1 MSTFVG
7 FSCLRSSSSL
17 TGAVRSQSLV
27 SCARSSRKTTLDW
40 IPGSAR
46 FASIWPALGIHDT
59 RKTTIPARR
68 HPPDSQWG
76 SPSSLISYQRRTLF
90 GRKSQPVLTEYVHL
104 PADYKDEEGLP
115 FRKDDNL
122 ERPEINRIFPAMS
135 SMTPNRAI
143 KLLKILH
150 GRRVAGTLD
159 DPSLLVN
166 TRMYSQQEIDKALE
180 YLRREAP
187 VDEILNAGLRAEDE
201 LRELEAGLSAN
212 EGEDAET
219 AAAEED
225 PEEIKKKE
233 ETRSVYGD
241 SILDKIREAN
251 IARAEA
257 EAKAE
262 AELRKQEE
270 EAAAQNWGG
279 LTTYDHSLHRGLDP
293 KQLEHYEAATSDLE
307 APPEIPRWRVL
318 LPTTAF
324 VAALL
329 ASLYITVTYLSPP
342 RPGSTFEAN
351 LTVGAIVA
359 LNVGMFIAWKRVRLW
374 KYLNRHFILDFVTPR
389 PHQILTAMLTHQDP
403 RHLLKTMFA
412 LLVGGSLLVPEIG
425 PAPFVATYI
434 ASGVCGFLATMYTH
448 VARGMLVYMF
458 GASSA
463 GFGVICAY
471 FWLYR
476 FDGFKILGLPPDPM
490 QGVQGLG
497 IIGLLVSFFA
507 LVPMVRRQGGNVD
520 WMSHL
525 VGMLTGIGCAALM
538 EGRWREAHN
547 KDIQTPEGE
556 TKDTARELEEAV
568 GQTRKDKR

>member
-1 MSTFVG
+1 
-7 FSCLRSSSSL
+7 
-17 TGAVRSQSLV
+17 
-27 SCARSSRKTTLDW
+27 
-40 IPGSAR
+40 
-46 FASIWPALGIHDT
+46 
-59 RKTTIPARR
+59 
-68 HPPDSQWG
+68 
-76 SPSSLISYQRRTLF
+76 
-90 GRKSQPVLTEYVHL
+90 
-104 PADYKDEEGLP
+104 
-115 FRKDDNL
+115 
-122 ERPEINRIFPAMS
+122 
-135 SMTPNRAI
+135 MTPDRAI
-143 KLLKILH
+143 RLLKILH

-159 DPSLLVN
+159 DPSLRVN
-166 TRMYSQQEIDKALE
+166 TKRYSQLEIEKALK
-180 YLRREAP
+180 YLRREVP

-201 LRELEAGLSAN
+201 LRELEAGLTAKESDSA
-212 EGEDAET
+212 ESPPAE
-219 AAAEED
+219 AEEVD
-225 PEEIKKKE
+225 VEQQQKKE
-233 ETRSVYGD
+233 DTRSIYGD

-262 AELRKQEE
+262 AEQRKKEE

-279 LTTYDHSLHRGLDP
+279 LTSYDHSLHRGLHP

-324 VAALL
+324 VATLL
-329 ASLYITVTYLSPP
+329 VSLYLMVNYVAPP

-351 LTVGAIVA
+351 ATVGAILL

-374 KYLNRHFILDFVTPR
+374 RYLNRHFILDFVTPR

-412 LLVGGSLLVPEIG
+412 LVVGGSLLIPEIG

-497 IIGLLVSFFA
+497 FIGLLISFFA

-520 WMSHL
+520 WTSHL

-538 EGRWREAHN
+538 EGQWKAN
-547 KDIQTPEGE
+547 KISHELE
-556 TKDTARELEEAV
+556 EKTKDT
-568 GQTRKDKR
+568 T